1 MRQSRLDSGDCPEGA
16 YMRRFNYALSI
27 VALLILTAMPAVAQS
42 ILVSSDEWVF
52 ADGYINLPGTDD
64 TQFADNVAQWLTG
77 GPGSGGQ
84 VLILVSS
91 SIGAT
96 YNTLATYLSGLGYNV
111 VGPTTTVPSLATLLT
126 YRAVY
131 LAGEH
136 LDFSSSNI
144 PNYPALDAALVTYVN
159 QSNNPGNVLIMAG
172 TTCNDDLLWNG
183 FLNAFGLSLAH
194 ACNDISN
201 IMPFGPFG
209 TQGPYGM
216 ALFGS
221 VPPVNNIYMQNGNN
235 VSTLGTVGG
244 VQIFTFACTPALC
257 PFVPSVINRLY
268 GAWRPPCGHG
278 PNVLQNGS
286 FESGFTGWTQG
297 GNFQFTQVVS
307 GPFYAY
313 SGAENGQFYAV
324 LGPVGSDGSLSQDF
338 ATIPG
343 ADYIFSFCLNAIGD
357 HPSDFSAFWDG
368 TQVYSTT
375 DPNTGGV
382 WTQFSFHEIG
392 TGFDTIG
399 VTFRDD
405 PAWIALDNVAVSKQ

>member
-1 MRQSRLDSGDCPEGA
+1 MRQSRLDSGDCPQGA

-91 SIGAT
+91 SIGVT

-244 VQIFTFACTPALC
+244 VQIFNFACTPALC
-257 PFVPSVINRLY
+257 PFVPSVINGLY
-268 GAWRPPCGHG
+268 GAWRPLFYTNLGTGGSPYQCGAIG
-278 PNVLQNGS
+278 WPVAGSASPWLQSFTQAAGFTSQSSGS
-286 FESGFTGWTQG
+286 VSRIDVGVNLARFIHEGAESGFW
-297 GNFQFTQVVS
+297 
-307 GPFYAY
+307 
-313 SGAENGQFYAV
+313 
-324 LGPVGSDGSLSQDF
+324 
-338 ATIPG
+338 
-343 ADYIFSFCLNAIGD
+343 GD
-357 HPSDFSAFWDG
+357 EI
-368 TQVYSTT
+368 T
-375 DPNTGGV
+375 PN
-382 WTQFSFHEIG
+382 I
-392 TGFDTIG
+392 
-399 VTFRDD
+399 
-405 PAWIALDNVAVSKQ
+405 VAAG